1 MFTLKDGA
9 ADSPIYDTSSGGHFV
24 EIMEDPQYPGRYNYT
39 FDASTDNMK
48 MYVKADVNE
57 TGKPDAWNKSTLKS
71 EGRWRDEVWG
81 DRAFEPGIYPYVAYK
96 GTKNSLPSNSHA
108 DIRPGNYSLSQS
120 DLSGFELFSVKTSS
134 ATYQFAY
141 TPDTKSYE
149 HPYNSFE
156 DSSDTSMTNP
166 TISEVGIAYAHDD
179 DTSVLRVD
187 FIKYSEEI
195 SETVEV
201 LDKLDRRIVAGD
213 VIYFYK
219 DKGEFD
225 INETVR
231 YMTVITEALEGCSY

>member
-1 MFTLKDGA
+1 
-9 ADSPIYDTSSGGHFV
+9 
-24 EIMEDPQYPGRYNYT
+24 
-39 FDASTDNMK
+39 
-48 MYVKADVNE
+48 
-57 TGKPDAWNKSTLKS
+57 
-71 EGRWRDEVWG
+71 
-81 DRAFEPGIYPYVAYK
+81 
-96 GTKNSLPSNSHA
+96 
-108 DIRPGNYSLSQS
+108 
-120 DLSGFELFSVKTSS
+120 
-134 ATYQFAY
+134 
-141 TPDTKSYE
+141 
-149 HPYNSFE
+149 
-156 DSSDTSMTNP
+156 MTNP

-195 SETVEV
+195 SETIEV